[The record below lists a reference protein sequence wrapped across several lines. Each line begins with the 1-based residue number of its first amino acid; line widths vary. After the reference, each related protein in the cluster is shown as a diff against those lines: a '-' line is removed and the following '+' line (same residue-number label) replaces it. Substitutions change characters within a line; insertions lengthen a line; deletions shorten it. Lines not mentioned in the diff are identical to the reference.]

1 MPPKAKFSR
10 EEIIDAAFEIVRRD
24 GFDALTAR
32 SLGAKLGSSP
42 RPIFTVFDSMEEVQD
57 KVKTAARDLYEKYED
72 EGMSGA
78 QAFKGSGTG
87 YIRFAAEQPKLFQLL
102 FMKEMENVPDSDKV
116 LSIIDRYYEKIVA
129 SVQSEYGF
137 SRETAKDI
145 YLHMWIYSHGIASL
159 LATKVCN
166 FSAEEISDMLTA
178 VCAGIIRK
186 YKAEGRK

>member
-1 MPPKAKFSR
+1 MPPKAKFSK
-10 EEIIDAAFEIVRRD
+10 EEVIEAAFEIVRRD

-32 SLGAKLGSSP
+32 SLAVKLGSSP
-42 RPIFTVFDSMEEVQD
+42 RPIFTVFDSMEEVQE
-57 KVKTAARDLYEKYED
+57 KVKNAARDLYEKYED

-102 FMKEMENVPDSDKV
+102 FMKEMENVPDSNTV
-116 LSIIDRYYEKIVA
+116 LSVIDRYYERIVA
-129 SVQSEYGF
+129 SIQSEYGF

-159 LATKVCN
+159 LATKVCS
-166 FSAEEISDMLTA
+166 FSAEEISDMLTD